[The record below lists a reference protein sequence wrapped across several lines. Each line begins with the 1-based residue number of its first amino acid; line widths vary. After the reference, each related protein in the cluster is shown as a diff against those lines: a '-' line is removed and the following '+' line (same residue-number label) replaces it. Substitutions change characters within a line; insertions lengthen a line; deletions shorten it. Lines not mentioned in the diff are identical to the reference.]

1 MVFMTKNKKKSVLFV
16 SFEAAPFL
24 KTGGLGDV
32 AGALPKALYEEGIDA
47 RLIMPKY
54 SVLDEKKYHLRPLAK
69 GLRVPTPWG
78 EHRMNLWATRMPGSR
93 AIAYFIDYPPFF
105 HRKNL
110 FGYRDDER
118 RFAFFS
124 RAVITALRS
133 LDFYPDVVHANDWQT
148 GLLAL
153 DLVKESQEDP
163 LFCNVATVFT
173 IHNMAYQGST
183 DKRLIRYSGLRLSDA
198 PSIRQDLS
206 DGDIDML
213 YEGIANSTVVSTVSP
228 TYAKEILTKEYGF
241 GMEKL
246 LRLRARQKRLFGI
259 LNGIDTKVFNP
270 STDSALHKKFSAKN
284 CTNGKQYNKKKLQQ
298 ELGLEESELPLFVVV
313 SRLAEQKGFDILVP
327 AVEKILKANKMQ
339 LAVLGTGD
347 GKIEKS
353 LARLSASYKKQ
364 CKVVLGFDNALA
376 NRMYAAADFFLMP
389 SRFEPCGLSQLI
401 SFRYGTLVVARKTG
415 GLADTVVD
423 LREKSGNG
431 FVFRAFSPAELS
443 KSIQLAIEFY
453 PQKKAFT
460 QAQIR
465 AMRQD
470 FSWGRSAREYKK
482 LYHTAIR
489 FHKKDLKK

>member
-1 MVFMTKNKKKSVLFV
+1 MTKNKKKSVLFV

-54 SVLDEKKYHLRPLAK
+54 SVLDAKKYNLQPLAK

-78 EHRMNLWATRMPGSR
+78 EHRMNLWATLMPGSH

-163 LFCNVATVFT
+163 LFRNVATVFT

-198 PSIRQDLS
+198 PSIRQDLF

-228 TYAKEILTKEYGF
+228 TYAREILTKEYGF

-246 LRLRARQKRLFGI
+246 LRARARQNRLFGI
-259 LNGIDTKVFNP
+259 LNGIDTKLFDP
-270 STDSALHKKFSAKN
+270 SKDSALHKKYTEA
-284 CTNGKQYNKKKLQQ
+284 TGAVGKKLNKKNLQH
-298 ELGLEESELPLFVVV
+298 ELGFEESELPLFVVV
-313 SRLAEQKGFDILVP
+313 SRLAEQKGFDILVR
-327 AVEKILKANKMQ
+327 AVELLLKKNKMQ

-347 GKIEKS
+347 TNIEQA
-353 LARLSASYKKQ
+353 LVRLSKKYKKR
-364 CKVVLGFDNALA
+364 CAVVLGFDNALA

-423 LREKSGNG
+423 VREKHGNG

-443 KSIQLAIEFY
+443 KSIQRAIAFY
-453 PQKKAFT
+453 LQKKAFA
-460 QAQIR
+460 QARIR

-482 LYHTAIR
+482 LYQTAIR
-489 FHKKDLKK
+489 LHQQDLKK